1 MEKINAERENN
12 NSLGMFDT
20 VFDMDNDCSMADREK

>member
-1 MEKINAERENN
+1 MNAERENN

-20 VFDMDNDCSMADREK
+20 VFDMDNGCSMIVKNKIV